1 LAQAVRGKFLL
12 VLVGQA
18 QMALLHLSLVVPFHC
33 QQPQVVAVVVFTILA
48 AMVVQV
54 VAVQVL
60 VHMQV
65 ELVFRGRVLRA
76 VMLFHRLIF
85 QAAAA
90 AVVLLLL
97 VKALQMQFYL
107 AETGGMAPAH
117 IQLGL
122 Q

>member
-1 LAQAVRGKFLL
+1 
-12 VLVGQA
+12 
-18 QMALLHLSLVVPFHC
+18 
-33 QQPQVVAVVVFTILA
+33 
-48 AMVVQV
+48 